1 MVMMYH
7 EVGLVR
13 VADQAEQSPVQPGSQ
28 RSSYEPE
35 SSGYVAMQET
45 PSPVQPAAS
54 GGVEEN
60 YEPVLYSQTRWVLQA
75 DSNEYMH
82 RNATKRDGPWPSSV
96 LCRAVPSHA
105 TRAGSWPHTRVQARC
120 AARLIRGG
128 TLNAG
133 AAVFYGPGEH
143 GGCRHRPC
151 RRSRACTRRRSP
163 RTVRPPG
170 AAAGT
175 EKHQK
180 KKSGPAGSSRVGVG
194 RLSAAVSASVV
205 LAGQV
210 ERREEP
216 LSLRSWA
223 AGKEGRRRRPGKDR
237 TEYRRIMET
246 RFWDSSGCAG
256 VGSRRGRC
264 SASLAVLLRSAA
276 AACSS

>member
-1 MVMMYH
+1 M
-7 EVGLVR
+7 
-13 VADQAEQSPVQPGSQ
+13 
-28 RSSYEPE
+28 
-35 SSGYVAMQET
+35 T
-45 PSPVQPAAS
+45 AS
-54 GGVEEN
+54 GRPACSAGQC
-60 YEPVLYSQTRWVLQA
+60 PPTR
-75 DSNEYMH
+75 
-82 RNATKRDGPWPSSV
+82 R
-96 LCRAVPSHA
+96 
-105 TRAGSWPHTRVQARC
+105 QARC
-120 AARLIRGG
+120 AVRLIRGG

-143 GGCRHRPC
+143 RGCRHRPC

-210 ERREEP
+210 ERRDEP

-223 AGKEGRRRRPGKDR
+223 AGKKAEEESRGRTGRVPEDHGDQVLGFLRVYWCRKS
-237 TEYRRIMET
+237 E
-246 RFWDSSGCAG
+246 S
-256 VGSRRGRC
+256 RC